1 MGKLY
6 DACQQVSDQIETTGM
21 DVFKTRGA
29 IALETGFLISL
40 VGPDEP
46 DDPDKIQKLKDASQ
60 KILGFTP
67 NV

>member
-6 DACQQVSDQIETTGM
+6 EACQQVSNYIEANGL

-46 DDPDKIQKLKDASQ
+46 DDADKIQKLKDASQ